1 MLIDCSLTDEELKA
15 KLDAIDAGCASIQ
28 SFLDRHQSAL
38 CEVGKFINRYAQH
51 SRDCAV
57 VGVDHG
63 TRPCDCGFCTRLE
76 IIWRLIPELIAPTY
90 DQFLSS

>member
-57 VGVDHG
+57 VGKQPFGSAQCNCGFVDH
-63 TRPCDCGFCTRLE
+63 LME
-76 IIWRLIPELIAPTY
+76 LWRLLPQLNVIE
-90 DQFLSS
+90 